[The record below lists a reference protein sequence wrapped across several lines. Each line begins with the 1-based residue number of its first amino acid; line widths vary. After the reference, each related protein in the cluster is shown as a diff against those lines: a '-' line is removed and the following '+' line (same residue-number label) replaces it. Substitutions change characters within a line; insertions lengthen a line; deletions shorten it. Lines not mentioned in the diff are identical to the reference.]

1 MHAKSEELLNTL
13 WWMMDMI
20 GHPTLRNLTE
30 GYEAWAYRN
39 GLFRQVYRLEKAK
52 LIARTGPTDQ
62 RLYRVTDEG
71 RRVVLGGRNP
81 EEHWARKWDGVWRLV
96 MFDIP
101 LGREDLRAR
110 FRRFLREAGV
120 GCLQRSVWISPHPLP
135 ALDVELTATKGE
147 LKSLLVF
154 EGRPSGGE
162 TDAQIVAAAW
172 DFEKI
177 NRRYAEHVKQLE
189 QRPGAPL
196 RDEAGAKAFRRWAT
210 AERDAW
216 LAAVQ
221 IDPLLP
227 ESLLPESY
235 LGCKAWRARQQLAS
249 RVAEQLKSFKAP
261 KEVVTKK

>member
-13 WWMMDMI
+13 WWMMEMI
-20 GHPTLRNLTE
+20 GHPTYRNLTE

-52 LIARTGPTDQ
+52 LIARSGPTDQ
-62 RLYRVTDEG
+62 RLYRVTEEG
-71 RRVVLGGRNP
+71 RLVVLGGRNP
-81 EEHWARKWDGVWRLV
+81 EEHWGRKWDGVWRLV

-110 FRRFLREAGV
+110 FRRFLHTAGV
-120 GCLQRSVWISPHPLP
+120 GCLQKSVWITPLPLP
-135 ALDVELTATKGE
+135 AFDLELNEAKGE

-162 TDAQIVAAAW
+162 TDAQIVLAAW

-177 NRRYAEHVKQLE
+177 NRRYSEHLKLLE
-189 QRPGAPL
+189 QRPAAPL
-196 RDEAGAKAFRRWAT
+196 RDEAAAKAFRRWTAT
-210 AERDAW
+210 EREAW

-221 IDPLLP
+221 VDPLLP
-227 ESLLPESY
+227 EALLPESY
-235 LGCKAWRARQQLAS
+235 LGRKAWKARQQLAS

-261 KEVVTKK
+261 KEAATKK